1 MRNEF
6 NQNTFRGG
14 EKMEELDKKDMANDD
29 VEVARLFLQVMG
41 LFKHSMIKVL
51 EDTGITAPQAM
62 VMGILSKEKRIKMTE
77 LSSKLCL
84 SNSTVSGIVDRLEKQ
99 GMVERD
105 RSKKDRRVVYVDIC
119 PEFNNIHAN
128 FHKLVRDNTENI
140 IKKGTTEEMDKIVE
154 GLNILKKLL
163 VEK

>member
-1 MRNEF
+1 
-6 NQNTFRGG
+6 
-14 EKMEELDKKDMANDD
+14 MEELDKKDKANDN

-41 LFKHSMIKVL
+41 LFKHSMIKIF
-51 EDTGITAPQAM
+51 EDIGITAPQAM

-105 RSKKDRRVVYVDIC
+105 RSKDDRRVVYVNIC
-119 PEFNNIHAN
+119 PEFNEIHAD
-128 FHKLVRDNTENI
+128 FHKLIRGNTENI
-140 IKKGTTEEMDKIVE
+140 IKKGTTEEIDKVVE
-154 GLNILKKLL
+154 GLNILKKFLK
-163 VEK
+163 EK